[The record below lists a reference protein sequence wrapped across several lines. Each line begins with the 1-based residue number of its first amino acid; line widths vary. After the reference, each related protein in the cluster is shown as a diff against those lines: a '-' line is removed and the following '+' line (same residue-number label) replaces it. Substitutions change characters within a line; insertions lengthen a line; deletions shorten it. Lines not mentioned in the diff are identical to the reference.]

1 MKRIRKISDR
11 MKNYFHLLLNFYAGY
26 FEHLY
31 HA

>member
-1 MKRIRKISDR
+1 MNRTKQVLFLL
-11 MKNYFHLLLNFYAGY
+11 KNYFRNLPAFYAGY